1 VLVFF
6 KICQTNEY
14 GNLVT
19 AVIVVVIITDTQ
31 SCTFNSLFSGT
42 TQILDAG
49 VLLNG
54 VIYIVSELLET
65 SSLE

>member
-1 VLVFF
+1 MLVFL

-31 SCTFNSLFSGT
+31 SRTFNSPFSGT

-49 VLLNG
+49 VLLNS